1 MVLIMLCHGP
11 NMNEL
16 VFPFENLPKSNLRQ
30 IRIYTNPNYPKLF
43 SENFAKFC
51 RFSNFFR
58 HKRGKMRV
66 GSSQLCRKLARK
78 LSLRAISSFSKIFHA
93 RKIFKFWNFFQSQNV
108 ILYVPRMFL
117 SDVGWYTAANICSV
131 YITCVHT
138 KLVKPLCIHVCGR
151 TNVECGRS
159 RMKSIFSWCYIFV
172 L

>member
-51 RFSNFFR
+51 RFSNFFCR

-93 RKIFKFWNFFQSQNV
+93 RKNFEFWNFWLKMSFYMFQGCFYQMWGDTPPRT
-108 ILYVPRMFL
+108 YVR
-117 SDVGWYTAANICSV
+117 
-131 YITCVHT
+131 YISR
-138 KLVKPLCIHVCGR
+138 VC
-151 TNVECGRS
+151 TQS
-159 RMKSIFSWCYIFV
+159 
-172 L
+172 